1 MEQTNTALI
10 TGASSGIGLELAKI
24 HATKGGD
31 MVLVARSADKLEQVK
46 TELEGN
52 YSVNV
57 TVLAED
63 LSQPDSAERIFEK
76 TEQLGIQ
83 IDTLINNA
91 GFGGHG
97 LFHQRDLV
105 AEQSMMQVN
114 MVTLT
119 NLTHKYLEGM
129 ISRRQGRI
137 LNVSSTASF
146 MPGPLQ
152 AVYYA
157 SKAYVTSFSQA
168 VAEEV
173 AEYNVTV
180 TALCPGPVATGFVK
194 AGNLEGVDAWKNA
207 RSAESVAQ
215 YGYRAMEKGQLAAF
229 NEGTLKFMLNWIIP
243 LLPRK
248 TVLKM
253 SRQFMEKSG
262 QPGLKVTLNEA
273 RQ

>member
-1 MEQTNTALI
+1 MSNTALI

-24 HATKGGD
+24 HARKNGD
-31 MVLVARSADKLEQVK
+31 LVLVARSEAKLIALK
-46 TELEGN
+46 NELEEEYGVKVDVIT
-52 YSVNV
+52 S
-57 TVLAED
+57 D
-63 LSQPDSAERIFEK
+63 LSQSDAAQSLFEQ
-76 TEQLGIQ
+76 TEALGLQ

-97 LFHQRDLV
+97 KFHERSLAD
-105 AEQSMMQVN
+105 EQSMMQVN

-119 NLTHKYLEGM
+119 NLTHLYLKGM
-129 ISRRQGRI
+129 VERNKGRI

-157 SKAYVTSFSQA
+157 TKSYVTSFSQA

-173 AEYNVTV
+173 KDNNVTV
-180 TALCPGPVATGFVK
+180 TALCPGTVATGFVA

-207 RSAESVAQ
+207 KSPQSVAEC
-215 YGYRAMEKGQLAAF
+215 GYKAMETGELVVF
-229 NEGTLKFMLNWIIP
+229 NESSLKFMFNWIFP

-248 TVLKM
+248 SVLKM
-253 SRQFMEKSG
+253 SRQVMEK
-262 QPGLKVTLNEA
+262 K
-273 RQ
+273 